1 MDFAKRMGKRKTRL
15 MGSRRSLGLL
25 APERMAWPF
34 TGMERTTGG
43 TRVRNGPAAGSGDTI
58 RK

>member
-1 MDFAKRMGKRKTRL
+1 MDFAKRMGKRKTGL

-34 TGMERTTGG
+34 TGMEQTTGG